1 MKRYVPARTQRAAV
15 RVGEHFSDW
24 RKLNGLKMSEVAER
38 AGVSVNTIRDL
49 EAGKGGTSLITV
61 LTVARVLGVD
71 GHLVEALD
79 PYNTDLGRAR
89 AAEKLPQRVRS

>member
-1 MKRYVPARTQRAAV
+1 MKRYVPAKTQRAAV

-24 RKLNGLKMSEVAER
+24 RKLNGLKVAEVAER

-61 LTVARVLGVD
+61 LTVARILGVD
-71 GHLVEALD
+71 HLLVEALD
-79 PYNTDLGRAR
+79 PYNTELGRAR